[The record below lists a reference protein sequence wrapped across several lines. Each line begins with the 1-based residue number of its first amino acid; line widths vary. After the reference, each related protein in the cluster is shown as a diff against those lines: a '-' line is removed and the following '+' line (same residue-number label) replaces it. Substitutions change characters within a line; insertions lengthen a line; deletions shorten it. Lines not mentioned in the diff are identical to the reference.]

1 MTKLSEMY
9 MDSVRESDQK
19 HAECMDGLVDAL
31 NDAQFVGEN
40 RVTWTMF
47 RIVDGGK

>member
-1 MTKLSEMY
+1 MTKLSELF

-19 HAECMDGLVDAL
+19 YSECMDGLMDAL

-40 RVTWTMF
+40 RVTWAMF
-47 RIVDGGK
+47 KIFDGGK